1 MVTCVEMPG
10 EIVVEGRDGGGGVGG
25 RVTSSPV
32 TCSPVALPSQDSS
45 NNSNSSQQE
54 HSHIRSTGFVKE
66 NGSFVPNQERISS
79 SVSAVLPASTPTPP
93 PLKPAPS
100 PFSNTFP
107 SLGQMPSLMPGAPA
121 PKSSPT
127 LPAAEREEGG
137 VLSGYPKTTALVSPG
152 PVTISSPSQDN
163 ASSVTL
169 SAPVEANQK
178 PSMWGSTPEASQVG
192 HWCLYFTLDLFIYS
206 KKCYS
211 YIQVKT
217 PFRR

>member
-1 MVTCVEMPG
+1 MATEGKVRAVGGAGQHLKEMKTLLWNVSKEPGRAPLTARMGMAPTRNGAEAMVTCVEMPG
-10 EIVVEGRDGGGGVGG
+10 EGVVEGRDGGGGVGG
-25 RVTSSPV
+25 RVTS

-79 SVSAVLPASTPTPP
+79 SVSAVLPVSTPTPP

-107 SLGQMPSLMPGAPA
+107 SLGQMPSLVPGAPA

-127 LPAAEREEGG
+127 LPAERGG
-137 VLSGYPKTTALVSPG
+137 REVFFQGILKQLPWCLQVLWPFHHLPKTTLQVW
-152 PVTISSPSQDN
+152 
-163 ASSVTL
+163 L
-169 SAPVEANQK
+169 S
-178 PSMWGSTPEASQVG
+178 
-192 HWCLYFTLDLFIYS
+192 LLL
-206 KKCYS
+206 
-211 YIQVKT
+211 
-217 PFRR
+217 

>member
-10 EIVVEGRDGGGGVGG
+10 EGVVEGRDGGGGVGG
-25 RVTSSPV
+25 RVTS

-79 SVSAVLPASTPTPP
+79 SVSAVLPVSTPTPP

-107 SLGQMPSLMPGAPA
+107 SLGQMPSLVPGAPA

-137 VLSGYPKTTALVSPG
+137 VLSGYPKTAALVSPG

-192 HWCLYFTLDLFIYS
+192 H
-206 KKCYS
+206 
-211 YIQVKT
+211 
-217 PFRR
+217 